1 MVFTYIGLESVVRNE
16 LVAWSAHDVLQQ
28 LVQLPT
34 HSIPFSLFAPWATC
48 GNVKRIAS
56 SLQTLHILQ
65 CMYQSDEWQL
75 VDLWALMPAP
85 QMLHTSLP
93 DCQLYHPPD
102 IGTRD
107 MTSIM
112 AFPCTVLSTPHWN
125 FMHFSMLLWNWQILQ
140 TLQRTTQKPENCNI
154 PCHYVTRAQ
163 KHTETPAGLSRTT

>member
-1 MVFTYIGLESVVRNE
+1 MTASKTGDYVKRNN
-16 LVAWSAHDVLQQ
+16 W
-28 LVQLPT
+28 
-34 HSIPFSLFAPWATC
+34 PWATC

-56 SLQTLHILQ
+56 SLQTLHCKTINQQPTMSDWEPLETIIFGLPGCSNQNNISICRRHGDTDHERWGHTILQ

-107 MTSIM
+107 ITSVR
-112 AFPCTVLSTPHWN
+112 AFPCTVLSTPH
-125 FMHFSMLLWNWQILQ
+125 
-140 TLQRTTQKPENCNI
+140 
-154 PCHYVTRAQ
+154 
-163 KHTETPAGLSRTT
+163 